1 VKWLN
6 SIKPSYTQTRLKQI
20 TLKMKIN
27 EGINLI
33 RVKIVVII
41 NSSME
46 T

>member
-1 VKWLN
+1 
-6 SIKPSYTQTRLKQI
+6 
-20 TLKMKIN
+20 MKIN

-46 T
+46 TWSCWNWKCQT